1 LTAGSTVRAISLNA
15 KSFVPLYP
23 VSTSGYM
30 KHCNPDITKV
40 ARVKNFKNILITGA
54 SSGVGKA
61 LALHY
66 ANAGATLI
74 LGGRDEIRLN
84 EVADAC
90 RKSGAEVVTRVV
102 DVTDQSGMANWID
115 EAASQRPL
123 NLVIANA
130 GISGGA
136 SGGLDAATRKV
147 FAVNIDG
154 VLNTVHPA
162 LTAMRARKSGQ
173 IAIISSLAGLIGM
186 PGAPGYSASKAAV
199 RAYGEALRGLYRG
212 QGIGVSVV
220 IPGFIKSGITDKN
233 KFPMPFLMPADKAA
247 RIIAR
252 GLSRNK
258 ARIAFPWQMYSLI
271 LLISALPMGLID
283 RIFSRLP
290 DKK

>member
-1 LTAGSTVRAISLNA
+1 MGNKYKKI
-15 KSFVPLYP
+15 F
-23 VSTSGYM
+23 
-30 KHCNPDITKV
+30 
-40 ARVKNFKNILITGA
+40 ITGA
-54 SSGVGKA
+54 STGIGRQLAFDYGK
-61 LALHY
+61 
-66 ANAGATLI
+66 T
-74 LGGRDEIRLN
+74 
-84 EVADAC
+84 
-90 RKSGAEVVTRVV
+90 GAELWLLARSESRLTTLAR
-102 DVTDQSGMANWID
+102 DIQKAGGQAHILICDATDEPAFLKAMGLAQEESGGFD
-115 EAASQRPL
+115 
-123 NLVIANA
+123 LVIANA

-147 FAVNIDG
+147 FDVNIDG